1 VGELTQDDRRNLL
14 RLARAALRQKLCGDN
29 SVEDTLESTTI
40 TAGLAEP
47 RGAFVTLKQRTAK
60 GEALRGCIGSM
71 TSRVPLYRNVI
82 ELACKSAL
90 EDPRFPPLVAADLV
104 GTRIEISALTPMHDI
119 TDPRE
124 IEIGR
129 HGVQMRLGAAG
140 AVFLPQVAVEQ
151 RWNVEKLLQQLAR
164 KAGRKEDDWRDAR
177 LSVFEAEVFGEP
189 KSED

>member
-14 RLARAALRQKLCGDN
+14 CLARAVLRQKLCGDN

-71 TSRVPLYRNVI
+71 TSRLPLYRNVI

-90 EDPRFPPLVAADLV
+90 EDPRFAPMVAADLA
-104 GTRIEISALTPMHDI
+104 GTRIEISALTLMRDI
-119 TDPRE
+119 AGADE
-124 IEIGR
+124 IEVGR
-129 HGVQMRLGAAG
+129 HGVQMRLGATG

-151 RWNVEKLLQQLAR
+151 RWNVETLLQQLAR
-164 KAGRKEDDWRDAR
+164 KAGMKEDDRHKAQ

-189 KSED
+189 GA